1 MSGQDERLARIHLS
15 AALEPGEPRVLEAVR
30 LAGAEIV
37 IDRLRRGDS
46 LLDPDGRCRRRLD
59 GVDPRALAERAAARG
74 IDFVVPGDP
83 AWPAGLDDL
92 AGVVRDRR
100 GCVPAGVWA
109 RGYGEVST
117 LRRSVAVVGSRAAS
131 VYGTSVAGEWAAAL
145 AQAGV
150 AVVSGAAYGIDAGAH
165 RGALAVDGMTV
176 AVLACGLDQAYP
188 RGNAAMIERICE
200 HGLLLSEAAPGSVVN
215 RGRFLSRNR
224 LIAAIAGGTLV
235 IEAGARSGALS
246 TARWAEQLMRPLA
259 AVPGPVTSAMSVG
272 PHSLVRDM
280 RAVLASRPEDV
291 VELVGDMGVDATAA
305 LGTASVPTDG
315 LSETAALVHDAL
327 PTRGPVTVAELM
339 AATGLGVSCVLRA
352 CTELAERG
360 LLAGEGDVWTR
371 RVPRPASDATP
382 DPPPI

>member
-1 MSGQDERLARIHLS
+1 MNVHDERLARVHLS

-30 LAGAEIV
+30 LVGAVEV
-37 IDRLRRGDS
+37 VDRLRRGDS
-46 LLDPDGRCRRRLD
+46 RLDPDGRCGRRLAA
-59 GVDPRALAERAAARG
+59 VDPRAVAERATARS

-83 AWPAGLDDL
+83 AWPLGLNDL
-92 AGVVRDRR
+92 ASIVRDRR
-100 GCVPAGVWA
+100 GCVPAGLWA
-109 RGYGEVST
+109 RGFGDVAS
-117 LRRSVAVVGSRAAS
+117 LGRSVAVVGSRAAT

-145 AQAGV
+145 AQGGV
-150 AVVSGAAYGIDAGAH
+150 AVVSGAAYGIDAAAH

-188 RGNAAMIERICE
+188 RGNAAMIERISE

-235 IEAGARSGALS
+235 VEAGARSGALS

-272 PHSLVRDM
+272 PHSLVREM
-280 RAVLASRPEDV
+280 RAVLASRPDDV
-291 VELVGDMGVDATAA
+291 VELVGDMGADAV
-305 LGTASVPTDG
+305 LPLVKASVPTDG
-315 LSETAALVHDAL
+315 LSHSAALVHDAL
-327 PTRGPVTVAELM
+327 PTRGQVTVAELM
-339 AATGLGVSCVLRA
+339 AATGLGVSSVLRA
-352 CTELAERG
+352 CAELADRG

-371 RVPRPASDATP
+371 RVPRPTGP
-382 DPPPI
+382 R

>member
-1 MSGQDERLARIHLS
+1 VTGLDERLARLHLS

-30 LAGAEIV
+30 LVGAMAV
-37 IDRLRRGDS
+37 VGQLRRGDS
-46 LLDPDGRCRRRLD
+46 RLDPDGRCARRLEA
-59 GVDPRALAERAAARG
+59 VDPRAVAERAAVLG

-109 RGYGEVST
+109 RGHGDVAT
-117 LRRSVAVVGSRAAS
+117 LGRSVAVVGSRAAT

-150 AVVSGAAYGIDAGAH
+150 AVVSGAAYGIDAAAH
-165 RGALAVDGMTV
+165 RGALAVDGTTV
-176 AVLACGLDQAYP
+176 AVLACGLDQVYP
-188 RGNAAMIERICE
+188 RGNAAMIERIGQ

-235 IEAGARSGALS
+235 VEAGVRSGALS

-272 PHSLVRDM
+272 PHSLIRDM
-280 RAVLASRPEDV
+280 RAVLASRPDDV
-291 VELVGDMGVDATAA
+291 IEIVGDMGADAV
-305 LGTASVPTDG
+305 LPLRTASVPTDG
-315 LSETAALVHDAL
+315 LSSGAALVHDAL

-339 AATGLGVSCVLRA
+339 VATGLGVSAVLRA
-352 CTELAERG
+352 CRELAERE

-371 RVPRPASDATP
+371 RVPRSPRSR
-382 DPPPI
+382 